1 MYLNDTKKEI
11 RTAINSKGVPVPID
25 LSFREYVEK
34 IQEISDAEEPNFI
47 EDNFYANAISV
58 LVDAINIKDKNIKI
72 DTGAGV
78 KNIFIQ
84 RKNVVVKEVIESD

>member
-25 LSFREYVEK
+25 LSFRKYVEK